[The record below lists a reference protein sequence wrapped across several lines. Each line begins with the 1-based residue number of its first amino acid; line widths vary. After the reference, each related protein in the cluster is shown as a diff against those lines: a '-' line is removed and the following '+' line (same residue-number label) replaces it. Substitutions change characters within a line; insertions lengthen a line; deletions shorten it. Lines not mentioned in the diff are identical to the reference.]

1 MMQTI
6 MQYFSGNNLPIAI
19 LALTNL
25 LLHLLVNLTGGY
37 GYFRDELYYI
47 ACSENLALGYV
58 DHPPLSIFILW
69 LNRMMF
75 GDSIFSLRLL
85 PAVSGAILIFLTAS
99 FVKEMGGN
107 KQAQIIAALVI
118 FVSPIFL
125 AINDF
130 FSMNTFEPLFWMA
143 ASLLLIRILKTRD
156 TNLWI
161 WFGIVTGL
169 GLQNKYSMAFFVL
182 ALLIGSALS
191 GYIKL
196 LMNRQFLYGMIIA
209 FLFFLPHIIWQM
221 VYNFPTLEFIKNAQ
235 QYKNLVMAPADFIS
249 AVILIQHPFSFP
261 LWFAGLFGLFVNK
274 DLKSYKPFGIT
285 FLILLIL
292 FIVQNGKPYYLSP
305 AFPVLIASGA
315 IIFAKFAVHPKLKSI
330 SKTYI
335 TALVIF
341 GLIFIPVSL
350 PVLPVES
357 YIRYSNALGISQPKM
372 EKHSDTPLPQV
383 LADRFGWEEMV
394 KEVSNAFYSLSR
406 EEQNNTIIYAQNY
419 GQAGAVDFF
428 GKKLGLPRAS
438 SGHNNYWLWGPALT
452 KPEAAIIIGGEE
464 KDHLEVFESVEIF
477 SVHINDYA
485 MPYETNLPIFI
496 CRYPKTTLDKVW
508 EKVKLFI

>member
-1 MMQTI
+1 
-6 MQYFSGNNLPIAI
+6 MQYLRQYLSGDNLPITI
-19 LALTNL
+19 LAVTNL
-25 LLHLLVNLTGGY
+25 LLHLFVNLTGGY

-47 ACSENLALGYV
+47 ACSENLAPGYV

-69 LNRMMF
+69 LNRILF
-75 GDSIFSLRLL
+75 GESIFALRFL
-85 PAVSGAILIFLTAS
+85 PAVSGAFLIFLTALL
-99 FVKEMGGN
+99 VRELGGN
-107 KQAQIIAALVI
+107 NRAQIIAALVI

-130 FSMNTFEPLFWMA
+130 YSMNAFEPLFWMA
-143 ASLLLIRILKTRD
+143 ASLLLIRILKSGNA
-156 TNLWI
+156 NLWI

-169 GLQNKYSMAFFVL
+169 GLLNKYSMAFFVL

-191 GYIKL
+191 GHFKL
-196 LMNRQFLYGMIIA
+196 LMNRQFLYGMIIV
-209 FLFFLPHIIWQM
+209 FLIFLPHIIWQII
-221 VYNFPTLEFIKNAQ
+221 YNFPTLEFITNAK
-235 QYKNLVMAPADFIS
+235 QYKNIIMPPADFIS

-274 DLKSYKPFGIT
+274 DLKAYKPFGIT

-305 AFPVLIASGA
+305 VFPVLIASGA
-315 IIFAKFAVHPKLKSI
+315 VIFAKFSVHPKLKWI

-335 TALVIF
+335 AALFIF

-394 KEVSNAFYSLSR
+394 KEVSDAYYSLSG

-428 GKKLGLPRAS
+428 GKKFGLPPAS
-438 SGHNNYWLWGPALT
+438 SGHNNYWLWGPALS
-452 KPEAAIIIGGEE
+452 KPEVAIIIGGEE
-464 KDHLEVFESVEIF
+464 KDHLQVFESVEIF
-477 SVHINDYA
+477 SVHINDFA

-496 CRYPKTTLDKVW
+496 CRHPKMTLDKVW